1 MQCSGLRPQVHEST
15 IAVWAPSQNKD
26 IRKMPVRIQRLPLPP
41 NMQAP
46 LSICAGL
53 VPTQQVPPLEGI
65 HTKKGVAI
73 NLLIT
78 PKINSRSLRKM
89 TSLLII
95 QDWRKSH
102 TSQCVTVHV
111 VCVQCMCYHAL
122 YCVCVECSAPVH
134 VFEVW
139 GVGTRV
145 MCDVST
151 RDMYR
156 ICIGL

>member
-15 IAVWAPSQNKD
+15 IALWAPSQNKD

-53 VPTQQVPPLEGI
+53 VPTQQVPPLEDI

-111 VCVQCMCYHAL
+111 VCFNVCAIMHYI
-122 YCVCVECSAPVH
+122 VCVLSAVHLYTCLKCEVWAHVWCVMWVH
-134 VFEVW
+134 V
-139 GVGTRV
+139 
-145 MCDVST
+145 
-151 RDMYR
+151 